1 MEFRLAE
8 EKDMVR
14 VITLINQAKQ
24 FLAQQNVDQWQNGYP
39 NAASI
44 QEDLQKQNGYVL
56 CLDGTVVGYACISF
70 DGEPCYA
77 DLQGKWL
84 SEQPYAV
91 IHQMVIGNQEKGKG
105 FAGQFFSFAE
115 QLCRT
120 NGIKS
125 VKVDTDRDNLR
136 MQAVLQKLGFVYCG
150 TVCFDNS
157 EKLRPFQ
164 VLCKPEKLT

>member
-24 FLAQQNVDQWQNGYP
+24 FLAQQNVEQWQNGYP

-77 DLQGKWL
+77 DLQGK
-84 SEQPYAV
+84 
-91 IHQMVIGNQEKGKG
+91 
-105 FAGQFFSFAE
+105 
-115 QLCRT
+115 
-120 NGIKS
+120 
-125 VKVDTDRDNLR
+125 
-136 MQAVLQKLGFVYCG
+136 
-150 TVCFDNS
+150 
-157 EKLRPFQ
+157 
-164 VLCKPEKLT
+164 